1 MFSSFRDRMELM
13 DAETL
18 RKRKNRLLLYDDSTH
33 DAMLASR
40 ALKIKAMQELKPL
53 YPWSDRFSQG
63 SFLIVSRA
71 KGKRAQIDETTD
83 QLDELNNLLGELLNA
98 QADRSGGSYAGIG
111 NEKTDIEMTLSKGE
125 KLLNQRLLEQMLV
138 EENTNNDLSN
148 AIKNLRPDDKT
159 PDNYTINNMNM
170 MTKAEYLVETL
181 GFGEAAIKAAF

>member
-1 MFSSFRDRMELM
+1 MELM

-33 DAMLASR
+33 DARLASR

-83 QLDELNNLLGELLNA
+83 QLDELNDLLGELLNA

>member
-33 DAMLASR
+33 DARLASR

-83 QLDELNNLLGELLNA
+83 QLDELNDLLGELLNA

>member
-1 MFSSFRDRMELM
+1 
-13 DAETL
+13 
-18 RKRKNRLLLYDDSTH
+18 
-33 DAMLASR
+33 
-40 ALKIKAMQELKPL
+40 
-53 YPWSDRFSQG
+53 
-63 SFLIVSRA
+63 
-71 KGKRAQIDETTD
+71 
-83 QLDELNNLLGELLNA
+83 
-98 QADRSGGSYAGIG
+98 
-111 NEKTDIEMTLSKGE
+111 MTLSKGD